1 MKNDKQIEL
10 LLDSI
15 MVEIIENKIAVLQQ
29 WWEECMLKGASESED
44 VVKIYD

>member
-1 MKNDKQIEL
+1 MNDDKKIEL
-10 LLDSI
+10 LLDSV
-15 MVEIIENKIAVLQQ
+15 MEKIIENKIVVLQQ